1 VEVGTEV
8 DEDPD
13 VDWVVDVDFLVE
25 DFFFLS
31 LFLDPGASLY
41 DALTFTNKIPSLRF
55 KANLTCFFA
64 NSGSIL

>member
-1 VEVGTEV
+1 VE
-8 DEDPD
+8 EDPD
-13 VDWVVDVDFLVE
+13 VDWVVAVDFLVE
-25 DFFFLS
+25 DFFFFLS
-31 LFLDPGASLY
+31 LFFDLGASLY